1 MRKYVIVAPHADD
14 EIIGC
19 YSFLAAGLVDSV
31 MFQARAAMEEA
42 IPSSEHFGFNI
53 KSIEDFKDDRT
64 KIFLFPDPTY
74 ETHPDH
80 RELGSIG
87 EGFLRGGEA
96 VIFYNTN
103 MLAPYIHE
111 VSLAAF
117 KRKCLD
123 TLYPNKKDLWTYEH
137 KYFLFEGYTRWL
149 VNPTNGD

>member
-1 MRKYVIVAPHADD
+1 MKRYVIIAPHADD

-42 IPSSEHFGFNI
+42 ISASEHFGFNI
-53 KSIEDFKDDRT
+53 KSIEDFKSDKS
-64 KIFLFPDPTY
+64 KIYLFPDPIY

-80 RELGSIG
+80 RELGAIG

-96 VIFYNTN
+96 VIFYTTN
-103 MLAPYIHE
+103 MSAPYIFE
-111 VSLAAF
+111 LPQAAI

-123 TLYPNKKDLWTYEH
+123 ALYPTKKSLWEYEH

-149 VNPTNGD
+149 VNPTNSD